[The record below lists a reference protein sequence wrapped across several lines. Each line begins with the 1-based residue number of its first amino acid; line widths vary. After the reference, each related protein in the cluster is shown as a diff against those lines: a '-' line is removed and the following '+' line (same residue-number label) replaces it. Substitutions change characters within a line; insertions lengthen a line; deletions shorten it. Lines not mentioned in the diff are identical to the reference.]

1 MPPYPP
7 SGSRLRRSRAPPGAR
22 VPPTYITLA
31 TALKWGGRTQNEESG
46 VKYFSINQF
55 TKCFSPSMA
64 VNSYL
69 NDNEEGKQFYFS
81 LGSFFNS
88 TKFKFRL
95 KVAISFLDMC
105 YTSVFPE
112 SQALS

>member
-1 MPPYPP
+1 
-7 SGSRLRRSRAPPGAR
+7 
-22 VPPTYITLA
+22 
-31 TALKWGGRTQNEESG
+31 
-46 VKYFSINQF
+46 
-55 TKCFSPSMA
+55 MA